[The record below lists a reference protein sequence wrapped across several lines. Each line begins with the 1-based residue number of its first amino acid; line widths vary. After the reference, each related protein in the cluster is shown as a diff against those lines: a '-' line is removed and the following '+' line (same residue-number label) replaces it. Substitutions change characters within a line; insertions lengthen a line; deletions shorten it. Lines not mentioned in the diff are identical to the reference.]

1 MAMHRKMGSR
11 VLKLATILALL
22 LACLPAW
29 AEYWEAPEALS
40 SDGRFPSLFTTKAG
54 PLLIWQEAQS
64 SGETGSAVL
73 RFAVFSS
80 GEWKRGSISNS
91 AYSYTATG
99 APPILYSAAQ
109 AKDGT
114 VAVAIAAT
122 STRIELWLC
131 RDGASFSFA
140 GKLETEIASV
150 APRIYP
156 SVSGGWIL
164 FATQGKSSTAAG
176 DGSTAG
182 TAQSAQPSSVSIYV
196 ARSADGSSWS
206 AFQSL
211 IAEGEGLPMNFA
223 PFAAA
228 LGSKDIVVFQTFIL
242 GEGDQ
247 SSRYALMAKTS
258 SDGGASWSKARDL
271 SDFDADAKSY
281 DNQGAQLSRSGSRL
295 YIAWERRKAKS
306 TQTQVWAARIDD
318 SGAIDP
324 KSASSAQG
332 SSGAF
337 MLSQLY
343 DSGGVPKL
351 LEREDKLKANRVL
364 SAALKADTWSSEDTE
379 LVDRSDP
386 SGSGLVTFA
395 RATELKG
402 RTFIAW
408 QLDSGE
414 KSRIFAMTP
423 VTNAQAPG
431 LSPQN
436 FTQGKRSRAE
446 EAQVRVVLPQDPAG
460 IKDYAYIWKKTS
472 NTTTVSNTAPGVA
485 ELWKSGQKKDSGQLD
500 LSLPATQD
508 GEWTLWVS
516 VEDNAGNLSPAA
528 SLGFYRKRVPPPAP
542 IVLSPEQDDSGF
554 LASNSFTVRWIPP
567 EADDIAGY
575 TWDLVYAGGLEGA
588 GKTSSGESLP
598 GLSAY
603 ESELVRA
610 TGLKLPPPSIRGTA
624 TSYSVDNVDNGY
636 YLFSVSAIDTTGNI
650 SGAATV
656 LLRTDKFKPY
666 TFVTLAEG
674 SRDDLGRAV
683 LIIHGRGFL
692 ADGRIER
699 VVLSRNGREP
709 YDFDKSLAS
718 GDFRIDSDREL
729 SGLTIEDAQAGS
741 YRIGLY
747 HSTRGWYWTSPIIAI
762 DSSGTIKYG
771 VNADYKPRLAL
782 FSGALPSFTIY
793 DAIVLLSLLF
803 AALGLF
809 LASRQAVAV
818 VREGE
823 LVRRE
828 AIALVTGGP
837 MPQIQAQKAARELKR
852 RGAGLRAK
860 FTLTIAFLV
869 ILVVLLL
876 AGGLGYNM
884 IRRTG
889 EDLAKGLDQRSRVLL
904 ESAAQGGR
912 FFLGKEDAITQLSFL
927 PSQTKAMEGAT
938 YITISGES
946 SDPKVATGDIVYAT
960 NDEKIAEKVEAS
972 SLGQGSGLVLGQSV
986 FDAKG
991 DKDALAP
998 LVAAKANELRDKA
1011 ASAIADELQLKVKL
1025 AQGKASLKPGAAGNQ
1040 RRGEINAELD
1050 QADVRIREKLRVLSD
1065 GEVGTLPKFD
1075 PTALG
1080 SMKPSYLYYK
1090 PILEYRPSDSLIYR
1104 GMVRLEVSTRQISVE
1119 VRQAT
1124 LDLVRLT
1131 LIIAALALGLGIVG
1145 AFILSA
1151 AIVKPIRTLVAQIER
1166 IRDTEDKESLEGS
1179 KIVVSSR
1186 DELFTLAE
1194 TVNQMTEGL
1203 VSAAKASKELIIGKG
1218 IQKMF
1223 IPLDPA
1229 SGTKKKL
1236 STGSHDEKDF
1246 EVFGYYEGADAVSGD
1261 YWDFRSINSRYHY
1274 FIKCDVS
1281 GHGVPAALI
1290 MVQVATMVINYFND
1304 WKKAMPKAIDLTDLA
1319 YKIND
1324 FLEERQFLGKFAA
1337 FTLGVWDSVAGIAY
1351 LCDAGDKIMHV
1362 WDDRRKK
1369 LVVEELPDSPAA
1381 GPLASILIQMKQPF
1395 SQITRKLEP
1404 NDILFLYTDGIE
1416 ESKRYFR
1423 DADFKI
1429 VPCREAEKDQAHE
1442 NHKGGEDNEE
1452 FGYERLTSILEAL
1465 AARGKY
1471 RLTRQHDPAS
1481 LVLSFD
1487 FSACDGSLEE
1497 KIIAPV
1503 AIEKVYRFYRDSSTT
1518 EKDAILVDQKVDA
1531 FLEKHFDQYRLY
1543 CSDKKPNEDSENP
1556 GYMIYHGLKED
1567 PQWDDLTFLAI
1578 RKK

>member
-1 MAMHRKMGSR
+1 MAMHLKMRSQAAR
-11 VLKLATILALL
+11 LAAILALL

-29 AEYWEAPEALS
+29 AEYWEAPEILS
-40 SDGRFPSLFTTKAG
+40 SDGRFPSLFSTKSG

-64 SGETGSAVL
+64 SGETGSARL

-80 GEWKRGSISNS
+80 GEWRRGSVTEA
-91 AYSYTATG
+91 AYSYTSTG

-122 STRIELWLC
+122 SNRIELWLC
-131 RDGASFSFA
+131 HDGKDFSFA

-156 SVSGGWIL
+156 SASGGWLL
-164 FATQGKSSTAAG
+164 FATQGKSSTASGEGA
-176 DGSTAG
+176 TVE
-182 TAQSAQPSSVSIYV
+182 TAQPSSVSIIV

-206 AFQSL
+206 GFQNL

-223 PFAAA
+223 PFAST
-228 LGSKDIVVFQTFIL
+228 LGLKDLVVFQTFIL

-247 SSRYALMAKTS
+247 SSRYALMSKTS
-258 SDGGASWSKARDL
+258 SDGGATWSKARNL

-281 DNQGAQLSRSGSRL
+281 DNQGAQLSRSSGKL

-306 TQTQVWAARIDD
+306 TQTQVWAARIDE

-324 KSASSAQG
+324 KSALPAQG

-343 DSGGVPKL
+343 DSGGEPKL

-364 SAALKADTWSSEDTE
+364 ISELKSGSWTSEDAALA
-379 LVDRSDP
+379 DRSD
-386 SGSGLVTFA
+386 SGGSGLVTFA
-395 RATELKG
+395 RATESKG
-402 RTFIAW
+402 RTFVAW
-408 QLDSGE
+408 QLDSEG
-414 KSRIFAMTP
+414 KSRIFAMVP
-423 VTNAQAPG
+423 VTSVQAPG
-431 LSPQN
+431 LSPLN
-436 FTQGKRSRAE
+436 FTLGRRSRAE
-446 EAQVRVVLPQDPAG
+446 EAQVRVVLPQDAAG
-460 IKDYAYIWKKTS
+460 IKDYVYLWKKTPDQAS
-472 NTTTVSNTAPGVA
+472 VASAAPGAA
-485 ELWKSGQKKDSGQLD
+485 ELWKSGQKRDAGQAD

-508 GEWTLWVS
+508 GQWSLWVS
-516 VEDNAGNLSPAA
+516 VEDNAGNFSPAA

-542 IVLSPEQDDSGF
+542 IVLSPEQDEHGF
-554 LASNSFTVRWIPP
+554 LTSNSFTVRWVPP

-575 TWDLVYAGGLEGA
+575 TWNLVYAGGLEGA
-588 GKTSSGESLP
+588 VKTKTGESLP
-598 GLSAY
+598 GLTSY
-603 ESELVRA
+603 ESGLVRSI
-610 TGLKLPPPSIRGTA
+610 GLKLPPPSILGNT
-624 TSYSVDNVDNGY
+624 TSYSADNVDNGY

-656 LLRTDKFKPY
+656 LLRADKFKPY
-666 TFVTLAEG
+666 TYVALAEG

-683 LIIHGRGFL
+683 LRILGRGFL
-692 ADGRIER
+692 SDGRIER
-699 VVLSRNGREP
+699 VVLARNGREP

-718 GDFRIDSDREL
+718 GDFRIDSDREI
-729 SGLTIEDAQAGS
+729 SALTLEDAQAGS

-747 HSTRGWYWTSPIIAI
+747 HSTRGWYWTSPIVAI

-771 VNADYKPRLAL
+771 VNENYKPRLAL
-782 FSGALPSFTIY
+782 FSGALHAFTIY
-793 DAIVLLSLLF
+793 DAIVLMALLF
-803 AALGLF
+803 AALGIF
-809 LASRQAVAV
+809 LASRQAIAV
-818 VREGE
+818 VRESE
-823 LVRRE
+823 FVRRE

-837 MPQIQAQKAARELKR
+837 MPQIQAKQAERELKR
-852 RGAGLRAK
+852 RGAGLRTK

-876 AGGLGYNM
+876 AGFLGYNM
-884 IRRTG
+884 IRRTS
-889 EDLAKGLDQRSRVLL
+889 EDLARGLDQRSRVLL

-946 SDPKVATGDIVYAT
+946 SDPKVAGGDVVYAT
-960 NDEKIAEKVEAS
+960 NDEKIVGKLEAS
-972 SLGQGSGLVLGQSV
+972 TLGSERSLVLGQSA
-986 FDAKG
+986 FAAKG
-991 DKDALAP
+991 GADALAP
-998 LVAAKANELRDKA
+998 LVAAKAGELRDKA
-1011 ASAIADELQLKVKL
+1011 ASAISDELQLKVKL
-1025 AQGKASLKPGAAGNQ
+1025 AQEKARFAQGATGNQ
-1040 RRGEINAELD
+1040 RRTEINTELD
-1050 QADVRIREKLRVLSD
+1050 QIDVRIREKLRILSD
-1065 GEVGTLPKFD
+1065 SEVGTLPKFD

-1080 SMKPSYLYYK
+1080 AMKPSYLYYK
-1090 PILEYRPSDSLIYR
+1090 PILEYRPSDSFIYR
-1104 GMVRLEVSTRQISVE
+1104 GLVRLEVNTRQISEE

-1131 LIIAALALGLGIVG
+1131 LIIAAIALGIGIVG
-1145 AFILSA
+1145 AFILSS
-1151 AIVKPIRTLVAQIER
+1151 AIVRPIRTLVAQIER

-1179 KIVVSSR
+1179 KIVVKSH

-1229 SGTKKKL
+1229 PGTKKKL

-1246 EVFGYYEGADAVSGD
+1246 EIFGYYEGADAVSGD

-1337 FTLGVWDSVAGIAY
+1337 FTLGVWDSQAGVAY

-1369 LVVEELPDSPAA
+1369 LVIEELPDSPAA

-1395 SQITRKLEP
+1395 SQITRKLER
-1404 NDILFLYTDGIE
+1404 DDVLFLYTDGIE

-1423 DADFKI
+1423 DEDFKI
-1429 VPCREAEKDQAHE
+1429 VPCQDAEKGQSHE
-1442 NHKGGEDNEE
+1442 NHNGGEDNEE
-1452 FGYERLTSILEAL
+1452 FGYGRLTSVLEAL

-1487 FSACDGSLEE
+1487 FSTCEGSLAE

-1503 AIEKVYRFYRDSSTT
+1503 AIEKVYRFYRDPSTT
-1518 EKDAILVDQKVDA
+1518 AKDAILVDEKVDA

-1543 CSDKKPNEDSENP
+1543 CSDKKPNEDPENP
-1556 GYMIYHGLKED
+1556 GYVLYYGLKED